1 MGVKEKL
8 VWIFCGFGFWLEFS
22 LEFLRVK
29 VTNLKFPGTIFRRVY
44 PQPPL
49 EEKWAKLKTDSQ
61 TQTVRQMA
69 CFGFENT
76 SEFSKS

>member
-1 MGVKEKL
+1 MGFKEKL
-8 VWIFCGFGFWLEFS
+8 MWIFCGSW
-22 LEFLRVK
+22 FLIGIFPGISKGK
-29 VTNLKFPGTIFRRVY
+29 VTNLKFPGKIFRRVY

-61 TQTVRQMA
+61 IQTVRQIA
-69 CFGFENT
+69 CFCFENT